1 MFDVVKTLCDKRG
14 ISINDLEEALGYS
27 KNTLYRLKKQNAGS
41 DKLKAIADYF
51 DVSTDYLL
59 GREPANSPAKET
71 LPTDLDEI
79 LDNMMSFDGK
89 PMTEND
95 REAIRAY
102 LEGRFS
108 SK

>member
-1 MFDVVKTLCDKRG
+1 MFDRVKYLCDKRG

-59 GREPANSPAKET
+59 GRTAEEKASSNNIAV
-71 LPTDLDEI
+71 DLNEI
-79 LDNMMSFDGK
+79 LDNTMSFDGK
-89 PMTEND
+89 PMTDND